1 MRLKITSIL
10 FLLALLAPPMIT
22 FYWLQHQ
29 KSGVRHEV
37 KRMMIRGIDREK
49 LVLISLT
56 REESLTKLRWEHPGE
71 FEYREQ
77 MYDIVETRTIGDSVY
92 YWCWWDNEETRLN
105 RQLEELVVKNLN
117 ADPVKQDRQDHLNS
131 YLKSLY
137 CSDIVRANPVLPCI
151 ELKKNSVCS
160 ISFCSLSISP
170 PSPPPRRG

>member
-37 KRMMIRGIDREK
+37 KQMMIRGIDREK

-117 ADPVKQDRQDHLNS
+117 ADPVKQDRQDRLNS
-131 YLKSLY
+131 YFKSLY
-137 CSDIVRANPVLPCI
+137 CSDILRTNPVLPCI
-151 ELKKNSVCS
+151 ELKKNSVYS
-160 ISFCSLSISP
+160 VSFCSLSISP